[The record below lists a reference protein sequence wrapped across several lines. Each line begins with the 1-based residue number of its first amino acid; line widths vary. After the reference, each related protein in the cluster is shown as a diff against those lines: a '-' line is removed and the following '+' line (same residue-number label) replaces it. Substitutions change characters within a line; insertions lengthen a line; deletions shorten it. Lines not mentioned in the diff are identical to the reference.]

1 MPRVP
6 PHAQYTLRLAASCL
20 ARSPAYPVGL
30 WPCLDGPDPLRCP
43 EVHASDDSLPHPQG
57 EQRPL
62 TPCGFEHPRL
72 HTPLALMRPRVVR
85 AHVPVK
91 SAQLMPFAV
100 TQSRIAD
107 PSKFPGSLLPPI
119 RRNAH
124 GLRPAGQRPAS
135 RRLSRKSSAPE
146 RTKPFFSEPKGG
158 EERSSFR
165 GRMTRLSRKRLAGHR
180 PPSPFP
186 LRYSILGGHDSERH
200 FGLNSRL
207 PRLFQPLTSASLPR
221 SHRPPANSPPRRGAH
236 SALRRPT
243 QHGFAVSGA
252 SRQVQ
257 RGPEDQS

>member
-1 MPRVP
+1 MIARPR
-6 PHAQYTLRLAASCL
+6 HLA
-20 ARSPAYPVGL
+20 
-30 WPCLDGPDPLRCP
+30 WPC
-43 EVHASDDSLPHPQG
+43 
-57 EQRPL
+57 
-62 TPCGFEHPRL
+62 
-72 HTPLALMRPRVVR
+72 PRVVSAPLAPEGTAHAPAHPGR
-85 AHVPVK
+85 ALCASAVQPCRP
-91 SAQLMPFAV
+91 AQLMPL
-100 TQSRIAD
+100 R
-107 PSKFPGSLLPPI
+107 SLHSQLPPTSI
-119 RRNAH
+119 SAGTLPSLVSRTARR
-124 GLRPAGQRPAS
+124 LRPAGLRPAS
-135 RRLSRKSSAPE
+135 RRLSRMSSAPE

-257 RGPEDQS
+257 RGPEDQA